1 MPHSTCTIKHVEHAC
16 VGLDL
21 LSYVALPPQAHI
33 SMRAAVLSPDS
44 IMKLMRANLQ
54 DPQANLIA
62 SSADVEGLEQHWQQ
76 VTVSLFS
83 CIIACCLLDCIAFC

>member
-1 MPHSTCTIKHVEHAC
+1 MPHSTCTIKPGHAC

-21 LSYVALPPQAHI
+21 LTYVALPPQAHI

-54 DPQANLIA
+54 DPQATLIA

-76 VTVSLFS
+76 VTVRFLASAHA
-83 CIIACCLLDCIAFC
+83 ACWNCIAFC